1 MKQYFWFARSCLSMC
16 PSISHLL
23 SKLVCHAREL
33 LQQFIMDD
41 PLGNGKGVYNVIM
54 HPYTLHSLAKGHSLK
69 YFEPYLNL
77 SSLKVCYILLL
88 CNALGLLFFFPSLQ
102 LACKWPVRRRIHS
115 GKDGL
120 FLGATTP
127 TTCPTSVS
135 MGETASST
143 SRC

>member
-1 MKQYFWFARSCLSMC
+1 MC

-23 SKLVCHAREL
+23 SKLVCHSREL
-33 LQQFIMDD
+33 LQQFIMDH

-88 CNALGLLFFFPSLQ
+88 CNALGLLFFFPSFQ
-102 LACKWPVRRRIHS
+102 LACKRPVRRGMHS

-120 FLGATTP
+120 FLGATHRQHARHQHP
-127 TTCPTSVS
+127 WARLHPVRQDADESEWD
-135 MGETASST
+135 GKG
-143 SRC
+143 